1 MINLISPF
9 LTYWHLT
16 MTIRY
21 EQLFEISTHKI
32 VSHLNWKTKV
42 LLNLFSVVNCNRESY
57 ALQWSA
63 EIREAL
69 NLQVND
75 MNKYLQHVIHKMKL
89 YRLSEQ
95 VKILELSRWSCQMHF
110 IVKGG
115 SKVIWFNLWHCG
127 WGKGWSTNWTGQN
140 TTIAVKWVKGQQLHE
155 DDRLSLV
162 TLLIAGQEHGSKSCL
177 TKASSE
183 NTKQIPTIVRKG
195 F

>member
-115 SKVIWFNLWHCG
+115 QRSYG
-127 WGKGWSTNWTGQN
+127 STFDT
-140 TTIAVKWVKGQQLHE
+140 
-155 DDRLSLV
+155 
-162 TLLIAGQEHGSKSCL
+162 AGGGRGDLQTEQAKIL
-177 TKASSE
+177 
-183 NTKQIPTIVRKG
+183 Q
-195 F
+195 